1 MDEQSWPKI
10 HGIARDAKYVA
21 NALAARTGAAVV
33 REARE

>member
-1 MDEQSWPKI
+1 MI

-21 NALAARTGAAVV
+21 DALVARTGAHAI